1 MIASTEER
9 EQRKVIKQLNGE
21 REAKAREAAKAM
33 GAARD
38 THEELKVKEL
48 VILDLSKKHSETAIR
63 LREFSKLYDVV
74 KSDRNK
80 YVNQIQASAQAL
92 AEMKEKLKILQ
103 NEVEILTLTLTLT
116 LTPTPTFPLTLT
128 RVALTLTLTL
138 TLALALTRTPTL
150 TPTPTLTLNL
160 TPTPTPALTLT
171 RGTTLSLRGA
181 GFFRSETI
189 LLRFSHAAGA
199 QRLVRGS
206 YVELA
211 VPGQE
216 SPESISP

>member
-116 LTPTPTFPLTLT
+116 
-128 RVALTLTLTL
+128 
-138 TLALALTRTPTL
+138 
-150 TPTPTLTLNL
+150 
-160 TPTPTPALTLT
+160 
-171 RGTTLSLRGA
+171 
-181 GFFRSETI
+181 
-189 LLRFSHAAGA
+189 
-199 QRLVRGS
+199 
-206 YVELA
+206 
-211 VPGQE
+211 
-216 SPESISP
+216 SPSPSPSPSP